1 MKAVRILERVLTALP
16 MSLLLL
22 LLVFVFV
29 RLLPGDPVDIMMGQ
43 AGNVSEAEL
52 ERIRHALH
60 LDLPLTEQ
68 LALFVRGLLRGDLGM
83 SYREQRPVTE
93 IIAEAFPATLELAA
107 AALLFALLVGLPIGV
122 ISAVRRNSWF
132 DRLAMGI
139 SFLGISMPAFWLGI
153 MAIMLFSVRLGWTP
167 VQGRLSA
174 GLAPPDLTGLYVLDA
189 LLTRDWAL
197 LKDALRHL
205 VLPAMTLGAE
215 LTAIIARVTRSSMLE
230 ALHMDYVTAARS
242 RGVPEWQVVLRH
254 ALRNALIP
262 TVTVTGLQLGVLL
275 GGNMIVETVFGWP
288 GLGRLVVEAIFARDY
303 PVVQGAVMVYAL
315 TFLVMNLLVDLAYTW
330 LDPRIREA

>member
-215 LTAIIARVTRSSMLE
+215 LAAIIARVTRSSMLE

-288 GLGRLVVEAIFARDY
+288 GLGRLVVGAIFARDY
-303 PVVQGAVMVYAL
+303 ALVQGAVMLYAL
-315 TFLVMNLLVDLAYTW
+315 TFLLANLLVDILYTQ
-330 LDPRIREA
+330 LNPKLEL

>member
-288 GLGRLVVEAIFARDY
+288 GLGRLVVGAIFARDY
-303 PVVQGAVMVYAL
+303 ALVQGAVMLYAL
-315 TFLVMNLLVDLAYTW
+315 TFLLANLLVDILYTQ
-330 LDPRIREA
+330 LNPKLEL

>member
-1 MKAVRILERVLTALP
+1 

-60 LDLPLTEQ
+60 LDLPLTGQ

-139 SFLGISMPAFWLGI
+139 SF
-153 MAIMLFSVRLGWTP
+153 
-167 VQGRLSA
+167 
-174 GLAPPDLTGLYVLDA
+174 
-189 LLTRDWAL
+189 
-197 LKDALRHL
+197 
-205 VLPAMTLGAE
+205 
-215 LTAIIARVTRSSMLE
+215 
-230 ALHMDYVTAARS
+230 
-242 RGVPEWQVVLRH
+242 
-254 ALRNALIP
+254 
-262 TVTVTGLQLGVLL
+262 
-275 GGNMIVETVFGWP
+275 
-288 GLGRLVVEAIFARDY
+288 
-303 PVVQGAVMVYAL
+303 
-315 TFLVMNLLVDLAYTW
+315 
-330 LDPRIREA
+330 

>member
-16 MSLLLL
+16 MSILML
-22 LLVFVFV
+22 LLVFAFV

-43 AGNVSEAEL
+43 AGNVSQAEIDAL
-52 ERIRHALH
+52 RRELH
-60 LDLPLTEQ
+60 LDRPLAEQ
-68 LALFVRGLLRGDLGM
+68 LSIFVRGLLRGDLGY
-83 SYREQRPVTE
+83 SFREQRPVAA
-93 IIAEAFPATLELAA
+93 IIGEAFPATVELALA
-107 AALLFALLVGLPIGV
+107 GLTFALLVGLPIGV
-122 ISAVRRNSWF
+122 VSAVKRNSWF
-132 DRLAMGI
+132 DRLAMGF

-153 MAIMLFSVRLGWTP
+153 MAMMLFSVHLGWTP

-174 GLAPPDLTGLYVLDA
+174 GLVPPDLTGFYVLDA

-205 VLPAMTLGAE
+205 VLPAVTLGAE

-288 GLGRLVVEAIFARDY
+288 GLGRLVVGAIFARDY
-303 PVVQGAVMVYAL
+303 ALVQGAVMLYAL
-315 TFLVMNLLVDLAYTW
+315 TFLLANLLVDILYTQ
-330 LDPRIREA
+330 LNPKLEL